1 LPVEAQ
7 AQLLASIHGADLK
20 GVALVQRWFRRWQ
33 AKRALAIRAKM
44 RSSRLTM
51 DAAMASRLALGKR
64 RTMDANSANTP
75 GGGSSAAATPTAA
88 RSGRQSPTHAYLSVP
103 SAHSITTAGGV
114 SSSSASCS
122 SSSSGSLTLPTGTV
136 TGDDATL
143 SAKKRA
149 SMQRMLL
156 IQSRFR
162 ADGTLEVTAAKEG
175 DPLPSSRAAARQQQA
190 AMDVNAAAVATQAAA
205 QAAAAAAAVDDDSDR
220 RGARLNNR
228 RRTFSREESAAA
240 ASATAAPSSSSS
252 SSSTSKSVAP
262 ALATTFELPS
272 AGSSG
277 ISSSSSS
284 SVADKHLR
292 FIRLVVRL
300 QRRFKAH
307 RAMLK
312 ARLEEKIKAQ
322 QRRQTMDA
330 DRKLRRASMPMG
342 NLGAIRNRL
351 SLGPAAADAKDIVK

>member
-1 LPVEAQ
+1 
-7 AQLLASIHGADLK
+7 
-20 GVALVQRWFRRWQ
+20 
-33 AKRALAIRAKM
+33 
-44 RSSRLTM
+44 
-51 DAAMASRLALGKR
+51 
-64 RTMDANSANTP
+64 
-75 GGGSSAAATPTAA
+75 
-88 RSGRQSPTHAYLSVP
+88 
-103 SAHSITTAGGV
+103 
-114 SSSSASCS
+114 
-122 SSSSGSLTLPTGTV
+122 
-136 TGDDATL
+136 
-143 SAKKRA
+143 
-149 SMQRMLL
+149 MQRMLL

-190 AMDVNAAAVATQAAA
+190 AMDVNAAAAATQAAA
-205 QAAAAAAAVDDDSDR
+205 QAAAAAASADDDSDR

-240 ASATAAPSSSSS
+240 ASATAAPASSS
-252 SSSTSKSVAP
+252 SSSTSKFGAP
-262 ALATTFELPS
+262 ALATTFESPVVG
-272 AGSSG
+272 GSG
-277 ISSSSSS
+277 SSSSS